1 MTFET
6 ISVISAIIFGL
17 LDVVLFIYQ
26 WKEKNRIKA
35 KQEIWNKDI
44 QSIVN
49 ISAKMQERIDKNIIQ
64 DPKELRSGIEAI
76 GAFANGI
83 HISLKEELKIID

>member
-1 MTFET
+1 
-6 ISVISAIIFGL
+6 VISAIIFGL